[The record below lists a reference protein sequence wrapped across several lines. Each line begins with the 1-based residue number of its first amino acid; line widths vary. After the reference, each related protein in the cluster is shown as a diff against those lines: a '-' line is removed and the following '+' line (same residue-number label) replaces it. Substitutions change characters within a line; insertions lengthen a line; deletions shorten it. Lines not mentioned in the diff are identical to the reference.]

1 MTTGSQRIIA
11 ATDVSTW
18 HEKGPFIWAVASALL
33 IWIFTGIIRFNDLQH
48 GVAAAEQ
55 KAEQAQ
61 QEVVVNKE
69 AIRDTLDIVQQNQWH
84 TKAQTRQLERIER
97 TVQNIQET
105 GVDLTRKVQVLE
117 YRSNPSYTGQ
127 R

>member
-1 MTTGSQRIIA
+1 MTTGQQKLIA
-11 ATDVSTW
+11 ATDVTTW

-33 IWIFTGIIRFNDLQH
+33 MWIITGIIRFNDLEH

-55 KAEQAQ
+55 KAQTAQ
-61 QEVVVNKE
+61 EAIALNTQ
-69 AIRDTLDIVQQNQWH
+69 AIRDTLDIVQKNQWH
-84 TKAQTRQLERIER
+84 TQAQTKQLERIES
-97 TVQNIQET
+97 TVRNIQEN